1 MKQYLLIALRMLAIM
16 TLLTGVIYPLFVTL
30 VAQVFYTDQA
40 NGSLLSRDGQVIG
53 SALIGQQ
60 TDDPRYFWWRPSAVE
75 YMQGATL
82 NNLGSSGATNYG
94 WTSATLANEVAQR
107 HADFRQQNDLSD
119 SVPVPDEM
127 LFASGSGLDPHI
139 SPEAARLQIDRVA
152 ATRDLDQET
161 VAALVER
168 YTEMPQ
174 LGFLGQSRVNVLRL
188 NLALDELDR

>member
-152 ATRDLDQET
+152 SARGLDPET
-161 VAALVER
+161 VAALVEQHI
-168 YTEMPQ
+168 EMPQ
-174 LGFLGQSRVNVLRL
+174 FGFLGQSRVNVLRL
-188 NLALDELDR
+188 NLALDAIE

>member
-1 MKQYLLIALRMLAIM
+1 
-16 TLLTGVIYPLFVTL
+16 
-30 VAQVFYTDQA
+30 
-40 NGSLLSRDGQVIG
+40 
-53 SALIGQQ
+53 
-60 TDDPRYFWWRPSAVE
+60 
-75 YMQGATL
+75 MQGATL

-152 ATRDLDQET
+152 SARGLDPET
-161 VAALVER
+161 VAALVEQHI
-168 YTEMPQ
+168 EMPQ
-174 LGFLGQSRVNVLRL
+174 FGFLGQPRVNVLRL
-188 NLALDELDR
+188 NLALDAIE